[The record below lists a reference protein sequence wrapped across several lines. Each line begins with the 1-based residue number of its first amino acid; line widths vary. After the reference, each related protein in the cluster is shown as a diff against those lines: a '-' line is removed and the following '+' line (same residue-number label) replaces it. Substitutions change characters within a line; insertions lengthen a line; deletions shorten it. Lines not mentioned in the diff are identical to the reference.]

1 MIKLNKI
8 VNLMVIAGVV
18 HFSTAAFAA
27 DIQVS
32 QNSQF
37 ANQTKVSQQ
46 TDTEQAIANTQAGSD
61 SSVQSDSDAQAN
73 ADSNAQPQQTGSAAD
88 ESAETTDTQSG
99 RLNGDLVANSTQSL
113 SGSVTQSTSV
123 ITANGLSTVS
133 KLQAPTMP
141 ETGSSEPMDDSVAM
155 EELAA
160 DESAE
165 TTNTQSGVL
174 NGDLVANS
182 TQSLS
187 GSVTQS
193 TSVITANGLSTVSKL
208 QAPTMPETRSSEPMD
223 DSVAMEELAAD
234 ESAETTNTQSGLL
247 NGDLVANSTQSLSSS
262 VAQSTSVIAAN
273 NLSTVSQLQ
282 VPTMPDTGSPEPMDD
297 PDAVEEPMPN
307 DMPDAPELSNAVSL
321 DNTTDFANNLSA
333 NVEQLVSLD
342 VASQATQ
349 VIAQSVSTTIAD
361 SISSNAQSTV
371 LQTMNSQ
378 IDTLVAEQ
386 INTEIASATASEVV
400 STINSDLDLGI

>member
-1 MIKLNKI
+1 MGINSFSIRYPCVTYIKLQETKMIKLNKI

-99 RLNGDLVANSTQSL
+99 R
-113 SGSVTQSTSV
+113 
-123 ITANGLSTVS
+123 
-133 KLQAPTMP
+133 
-141 ETGSSEPMDDSVAM
+141 
-155 EELAA
+155 
-160 DESAE
+160 
-165 TTNTQSGVL
+165 L

>member
-18 HFSTAAFAA
+18 HCSTAAFAA

-37 ANQTKVSQQ
+37 ANQTKVSRQ
-46 TDTEQAIANTQAGSD
+46 TDTEQASANNQAGSD

-73 ADSNAQPQQTGSAAD
+73 ADTNAQPQQTGSTAD

-99 RLNGDLVANSTQSL
+99 RLNSVRVANSSQSL
-113 SGSVTQSTSV
+113 SRSVAQSTSV
-123 ITANGLSTVS
+123 VAANSLSTVPQIQS
-133 KLQAPTMP
+133 LTMP
-141 ETGSSEPMDDSVAM
+141 ETGSSDPLD
-155 EELAA
+155 
-160 DESAE
+160 
-165 TTNTQSGVL
+165 
-174 NGDLVANS
+174 NS
-182 TQSLS
+182 
-187 GSVTQS
+187 
-193 TSVITANGLSTVSKL
+193 
-208 QAPTMPETRSSEPMD
+208 D
-223 DSVAMEELAAD
+223 AMEELAAD

-247 NGDLVANSTQSLSSS
+247 NGDLVANSIANLSRS

-273 NLSTVSQLQ
+273 NVSTVSQLQ

-297 PDAVEEPMPN
+297 SDSVGELMAN
-307 DMPDAPELSNAVSL
+307 DMPDASELSNAVSL

-349 VIAQSVSTTIAD
+349 VIAQSVNTTIAD

-386 INTEIASATASEVV
+386 INTAIASETASEVV